1 MATAVTRQEVA
12 VQSAPGKRRFTLAP
26 YLFILPHL
34 IFFGVF
40 IAYPFFNGLFIS
52 TESYNFL
59 RPDRTQFVGLQ
70 NYVNLFTPDSVQ
82 FQPFWSSLWNTV
94 QFVIYSVPALVILP
108 LGLAVLLNIKIPG
121 RNFFRAVYFAPWVL
135 SIAMVGL
142 LWWWIFNSQ
151 GGLINYYLG
160 QLHLPQPEWLSTLP
174 WAWVAIVVAT
184 VWWTLGFNMIIL
196 LAALQDIPDYLYEAA
211 DIDGANSIQKFWRIT
226 IPMLRPVLL
235 FIITIS
241 IIASFNLFG
250 QPFLMTNGG
259 PALPQGGGATT
270 PVMVQIYNEGFSSY
284 NLGSAA
290 AMSFLVAIIM
300 IVVSIGN
307 FKLFQ
312 QRD

>member
-1 MATAVTRQEVA
+1 MATAVTTRDAA
-12 VQSAPGKRRFTLAP
+12 VPVVPGKKGFNLAP

-40 IAYPFFNGLFIS
+40 LGYPFFNGLFIS
-52 TESYNFL
+52 LESYNFL

-70 NYVNLFTPDSVQ
+70 NYVNLFTSNSVQ
-82 FQPFWSSLWNTV
+82 FHPFWNSLLNTV
-94 QFVIYSVPALVILP
+94 QFVIYSVPPLVVIP

-135 SIAMVGL
+135 SIAVVGL
-142 LWWWIFNSQ
+142 LWWCIFQSH

-160 QLHLPQPEWLSTLP
+160 QLHLVQPDWLSSLP
-174 WAWVAIVVAT
+174 LAWVAIVAAT

-196 LAALQDIPDYLYEAA
+196 LAALQDIPEYLYEAGA
-211 DIDGANSIQKFWRIT
+211 IDGASPWQMFWQIT
-226 IPMLRPVLL
+226 LPLLRPVLL
-235 FIITIS
+235 FIVTIS

-250 QPFLMTNGG
+250 QPFLMTGGG

-270 PVMVQIYNEGFSSY
+270 PVMVEIYNEGFVSY
-284 NLGSAA
+284 SLGSAA
-290 AMSFLVAIIM
+290 AMSFMVALIM
-300 IVVSIGN
+300 IIVSMAN